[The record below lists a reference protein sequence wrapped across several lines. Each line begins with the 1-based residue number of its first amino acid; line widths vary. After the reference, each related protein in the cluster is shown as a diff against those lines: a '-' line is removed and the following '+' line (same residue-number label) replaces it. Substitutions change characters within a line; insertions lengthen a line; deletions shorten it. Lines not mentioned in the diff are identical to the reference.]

1 MANRVLNFIRDIERE
16 AEHQRRCDRIRRSDE
31 MHAAACDLAIE
42 HGKSLSYTVGRYVIG
57 DAECLLLFFPATN
70 VLMRSMTGK
79 RRLERIELNAEVD
92 LYDVVLMFT
101 EGAFTE

>member
-16 AEHQRRCDRIRRSDE
+16 AEHKRRCERIRRSDE

-42 HGKSLSYTVGRYVIG
+42 HGKSLSYTAGRYVIG
-57 DAECLLLFFPATN
+57 DADTLILFYPATN
-70 VLMRSMTGK
+70 SLMRSIAGR

-92 LYDVVLMFT
+92 LYDVVLNFVQ
-101 EGAFTE
+101 GAFR